1 MAQNPFCDKLLQK
14 TCKMALSLLAYR
26 PMYPL
31 VDTKDT
37 SAVEAAVQSA
47 YLTLFPKG
55 DRGFVPRVFGWVR
68 DCFGGRFADYS
79 PIDARYH
86 DLEHTMQG
94 TLCMAALL
102 KGRHLAGVK
111 PMLSEELLQLGLL
124 AILLHDTG
132 YLKKRSDRD
141 GTGAK
146 YTVTHVKRS
155 AEFAAELLAAKG
167 FDAAQINSIQ
177 NMIRCTGVDAA
188 LQGIPFHDDLERLL
202 GWALGTS
209 DLLGQMAA
217 KDYVEKLPILFAEFA
232 EAARYTNDRNHFV
245 AMFNSAEELVS
256 KTPAFWE
263 QYVRGKLDR
272 EFGGLH
278 KFLNDPYPTGPNL
291 YLTQIEAN
299 MARLKQGL
307 EEKTAVGAPG

>member
-1 MAQNPFCDKLLQK
+1 
-14 TCKMALSLLAYR
+14 
-26 PMYPL
+26 MYPP

-47 YLTLFPKG
+47 YTTLFPRG

-94 TLCMAALL
+94 TLCMATLL

-111 PMLSEELLQLGLL
+111 PQLTEELLQLGLL

-217 KDYVEKLPILFAEFA
+217 KDYVEKLPTLFSEFA

-245 AMFNSAEELVS
+245 AMFTSAEELVN

-278 KFLNDPYPTGPNL
+278 KYLNDPYPVGPNP
-291 YLTQIEAN
+291 YLKQIEAN
-299 MARLKQGL
+299 MTRLKSSL
-307 EEKTAVGAPG
+307 AEKATVGA

>member
-1 MAQNPFCDKLLQK
+1 
-14 TCKMALSLLAYR
+14 
-26 PMYPL
+26 MYPP
-31 VDTKDT
+31 VDTRDI
-37 SAVEAAVQSA
+37 SAVEEAVQSA
-47 YLTLFPKG
+47 YTTIFPKG
-55 DRGFVPRVFGWVR
+55 DRSFVPRVFGWVKEV
-68 DCFGGRFADYS
+68 FGGHFADYS
-79 PIDARYH
+79 PVDARYH

-94 TLCMAALL
+94 TLCMAWLL
-102 KGRHLAGVK
+102 RGRHLAGAK
-111 PMLSEELLQLGLL
+111 PQLTEELLQLGLL
-124 AILLHDTG
+124 AILLHDSG
-132 YLKKRSDRD
+132 YLKKKDDRE

-167 FDAAQINSIQ
+167 FTPAQINSVQ

-188 LQGIPFHDDLERLL
+188 LQGIPFHDEVERLL

-217 KDYVEKLPILFAEFA
+217 KDYVEKLPILFSEFA

-245 AMFNSAEELVS
+245 AMFHSADDLIS
-256 KTPAFWE
+256 KTPVFWE

-272 EFGGLH
+272 EFGGMH
-278 KFLNDPYPTGPNL
+278 KFLNDPYPAGQNP
-291 YLTQIEAN
+291 YMKQIEAN

-307 EEKTAVGAPG
+307 EEKAAVGAPG